1 MKPLRAIVTR
11 DRTLARS
18 AKALAVATTVLV
30 MAKSGARVEL
40 HIPTQQD
47 QTAKNAPGA
56 EAATFI
62 ASVPEELSPSMR
74 NEGRNRNAPAVG
86 GGVGGGRV
94 YPSAR

>member
-1 MKPLRAIVTR
+1 MKPLRAVVAR
-11 DRTLARS
+11 DRTLARL

-62 ASVPEELSPSMR
+62 ASVPEELSPGEKPESSCC
-74 NEGRNRNAPAVG
+74 GR
-86 GGVGGGRV
+86 GRG
-94 YPSAR
+94 